1 MNEFIFA
8 NCNNSC
14 CSLHFTEL
22 FGMEMETTNKQA
34 KQKQKPR
41 AQRGKGAFP
50 KSHSQG
56 VTDLEL

>member
-1 MNEFIFA
+1 
-8 NCNNSC
+8 
-14 CSLHFTEL
+14 
-22 FGMEMETTNKQA
+22 MEMETTNKQA